1 MSEITDLIVKHS
13 AMRILERSQMVVGS
27 DYSIDDLF
35 RDARE
40 VAEWCLE
47 RMKND
52 SKPRKTVLRY
62 RRR

>member
-13 AMRILERSQMVVGS
+13 AMRILKRSQMVVGS

-35 RDARE
+35 LDARE

-52 SKPRKTVLRY
+52 SNPRKTVLRY